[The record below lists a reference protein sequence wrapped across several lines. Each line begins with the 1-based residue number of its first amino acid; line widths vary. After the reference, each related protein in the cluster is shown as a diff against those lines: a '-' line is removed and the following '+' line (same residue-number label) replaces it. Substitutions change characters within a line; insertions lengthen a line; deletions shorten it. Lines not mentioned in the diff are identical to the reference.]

1 MRVGALKGTKS
12 DEKLYEK
19 VQFPFGVL
27 KGHRASPDVSQKVP
41 FGSPVEKNRNK
52 IGEEKSANPRLG
64 KNRENRGKP
73 YNNTL

>member
-1 MRVGALKGTKS
+1 MRVGALKGTKR

-41 FGSPVEKNRNK
+41 FGSPVEKKRK
-52 IGEEKSANPRLG
+52 KKVEKKVCESPIREESEKSG
-64 KNRENRGKP
+64 K
-73 YNNTL
+73 TL